1 VTSLIL
7 LLLAACNS
15 GANNDGVTDDTGLF
29 CGSAGWT
36 ATTPAWDDDALGLSG
51 TQLLDQLDA
60 LGLASVRD
68 VHWVDAV
75 GGQPTAPA
83 SLECDRQAATLRR
96 IDHDAEHTE
105 CPSELEVT
113 IPCTLNVADGGVTST
128 LQLRLNSR
136 ANLARMEASDAP
148 LTLSSD
154 FAASS
159 GWPDADIV
167 THVFNVPVGGT
178 LTLPLIIGFIP
189 SDGGAAY
196 GAFSFE

>member
-1 VTSLIL
+1 MTPGS
-7 LLLAACNS
+7 
-15 GANNDGVTDDTGLF
+15 F

-36 ATTPAWDDDALGLSG
+36 AATTAWDADALGLSG
-51 TQLLDQLDA
+51 KRLDHLDA
-60 LGLASVRD
+60 LGLANVRD

-75 GGQPTAPA
+75 GGQATATA
-83 SLECDRQAATLRR
+83 SLQCDRQAASLRR

-167 THVFNVPVGGT
+167 THVFNVPVGARSRSR
-178 LTLPLIIGFIP
+178 FR
-189 SDGGAAY
+189 
-196 GAFSFE
+196 